1 MAFLEELAAM
11 EVRASRTNWK
21 VDQWGEENWRNRREI
36 EKKEWWW
43 FKRKRKTNLV

>member
-1 MAFLEELAAM
+1 MAYLEELAAM

-21 VDQWGEENWRNRREI
+21 VDQEENWRNRREI